1 MWTTV
6 QGPDAI
12 SNTCAKSSLP
22 EVCEV
27 QGSIFCNQTQE
38 ISLFFSTED
47 ALLRKL
53 AIMSGSQASRAWMGG
68 LPGVQVRLQLPNMDS
83 SWWPVK

>member
-1 MWTTV
+1 M
-6 QGPDAI
+6 
-12 SNTCAKSSLP
+12 
-22 EVCEV
+22 
-27 QGSIFCNQTQE
+27 
-38 ISLFFSTED
+38 
-47 ALLRKL
+47 LRKL

>member
-1 MWTTV
+1 MPYHILV
-6 QGPDAI
+6 QNLHCHKYVKGR
-12 SNTCAKSSLP
+12 TQFFVTKLKKYLSS
-22 EVCEV
+22 
-27 QGSIFCNQTQE
+27 
-38 ISLFFSTED
+38 FFFPED

-83 SWWPVK
+83 SWWPAK